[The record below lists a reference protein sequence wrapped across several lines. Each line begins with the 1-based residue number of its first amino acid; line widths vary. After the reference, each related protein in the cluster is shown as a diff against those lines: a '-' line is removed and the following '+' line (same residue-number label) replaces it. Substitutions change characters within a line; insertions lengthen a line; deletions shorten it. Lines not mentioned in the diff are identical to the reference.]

1 METKCE
7 KARTNMIVK
16 VMHFDHIV
24 LTSMRGPTA
33 GLHKVRENTVS
44 ESCIQGDDEACLWQN
59 VQLMRRHVLRR
70 PEPEPPMDEFDE
82 INDFFGDSLSD
93 NGADENDESSNVLN
107 NLLEKENREVAKKR
121 TVTRPQPKLNEATLT
136 GPKGIEALRNS
147 FSNYKPDLKKDPYE
161 NLAVMLKK
169 YEHWAHVMFP
179 KLKFEDVVSRCET
192 LGDKRPV
199 KVYMMK
205 SRLGMKLT
213 DEDFAPV
220 RRKKGDEIIET
231 ENNEDDA
238 GRIRERDSSDD
249 EENYYDPLESAHSS
263 AEEEERRR
271 REEAELA
278 MVNEVMEDFDMY

>member
-1 METKCE
+1 
-7 KARTNMIVK
+7 
-16 VMHFDHIV
+16 
-24 LTSMRGPTA
+24 
-33 GLHKVRENTVS
+33 
-44 ESCIQGDDEACLWQN
+44 
-59 VQLMRRHVLRR
+59 
-70 PEPEPPMDEFDE
+70 MDEFDD

-136 GPKGIEALRNS
+136 GPKGIEALRSS
-147 FSNYKPDLKKDPYE
+147 FSNYKPDPKKDPYE

-263 AEEEERRR
+263 GKSSNVEKTRECKQPEPSQPSSRNAEVEDVSDLMESAFEAEEEERRR